1 MTCVFWLNE
10 NGTTAR
16 LQAGGM
22 ATSGSVESKLE
33 LLESAEDAIVQG
45 RLGKFYKNQKHH
57 HPKSK
62 GYLEV
67 WKIR

>member
-10 NGTTAR
+10 NGITAR

-33 LLESAEDAIVQG
+33 LLERGEEAIVQG
-45 RLGKFYKNQKHH
+45 R
-57 HPKSK
+57 
-62 GYLEV
+62 
-67 WKIR
+67 